1 MTPEISEA
9 ASTML
14 LLSRWRF
21 LIAEDQRHRVKR
33 LRADAERCFQL
44 AHGGASAELAAEL
57 EAIGRDF
64 EREAGAITTRVQA
77 AAYQICYP
85 GFRCQKQPKA
95 SNFQQLM
102 GARFV

>member
-1 MTPEISEA
+1 MTPALSEA

-21 LIAEDQRHRVKR
+21 LTAEDYQR
-33 LRADAERCFQL
+33 RAKELQTDAQRSFRI
-44 AHGGASAELAAEL
+44 AAGAASTELAAEL

-64 EREAGAITTRVQA
+64 EREAGAIATRVQA

-95 SNFQQLM
+95 SIFLPLT
-102 GARFV
+102 GARLV